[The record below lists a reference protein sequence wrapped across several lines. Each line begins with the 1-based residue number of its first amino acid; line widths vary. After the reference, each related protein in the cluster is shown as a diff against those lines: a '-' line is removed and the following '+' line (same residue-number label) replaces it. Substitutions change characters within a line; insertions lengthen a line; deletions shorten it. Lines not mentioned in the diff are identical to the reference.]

1 MQNFLAEIM
10 NVHGAFNF
18 HSRDLCVRNNSNWK
32 KLQQNLIKLK
42 TVEWGNSSFLFPC
55 NNFGGLPVCVVNI
68 SHLFYPIFNI
78 FDHSNSLNNITSSGG
93 FRGGRTRR
101 TPPLKSIEVCFFKG
115 GKGEKKK
122 KRRKKRK
129 KIETKSNSPVLANKN
144 PVNMTCSMSILLLL
158 LQHIMYIHIL

>member
-78 FDHSNSLNNITSSGG
+78 FDHSNSLNNITSVTVSD
-93 FRGGRTRR
+93 
-101 TPPLKSIEVCFFKG
+101 
-115 GKGEKKK
+115 
-122 KRRKKRK
+122 
-129 KIETKSNSPVLANKN
+129 
-144 PVNMTCSMSILLLL
+144 
-158 LQHIMYIHIL
+158 IHLPCGSYDITSTMATAD